1 MKSSLNTKI
10 MELVY
15 QLEGAGWA
23 DARISDG
30 SRQLGM
36 SVSYLS
42 DALGDMAK
50 AALHLLRGGREAS
63 FSFED
68 EPGQNR
74 WLLTRGEA
82 DSLRIQIRWFDDT
95 FSSLDFGRG
104 KEVFFC
110 ECAVL
115 DFAGQV
121 HSVLHQVLEDEGAEG
136 YKRRWTNH
144 DFPAESF
151 AEIQKLL
158 TPDAQ

>member
-68 EPGQNR
+68 EPGQR
-74 WLLTRGEA
+74 EDRPEQKGQQFAQAHSASWLR
-82 DSLRIQIRWFDDT
+82 D
-95 FSSLDFGRG
+95 
-104 KEVFFC
+104 
-110 ECAVL
+110 
-115 DFAGQV
+115 
-121 HSVLHQVLEDEGAEG
+121 
-136 YKRRWTNH
+136 
-144 DFPAESF
+144 
-151 AEIQKLL
+151 
-158 TPDAQ
+158 